1 LPNLQNMKQKTIVL
15 AALLLAAPIIGAS
28 AQSRSF
34 AGCWLRPAPAPT
46 CGGYIVTEAAVE
58 VPVFTTS
65 HNISAGTKEKD
76 FDTRFVLSVGY
87 MHNLA
92 GGRAAG
98 VIVGHDLNRSINR
111 IPTRAEARLRQWQG
125 SSGAFDVS
133 AGVSRKG
140 FQDAGDV
147 TGFTAAIGGEWRYI
161 GADARFE
168 TYNAAGRRVNGGLVS
183 ARATSV
189 AAPIASLV
197 VFGAIAALIIS
208 SGAGY

>member
-1 LPNLQNMKQKTIVL
+1 MRQRTSII
-15 AALLLAAPIIGAS
+15 ACLLVAAPVVGAS

-46 CGGYIVTEAAVE
+46 CSGYIVTEAAVE

-87 MHNLA
+87 MHNLP
-92 GGRAAG
+92 GGSAAG
-98 VIVGHDLNRSINR
+98 IIVGHDVNRSINR

-125 SSGAFDVS
+125 SSAAFDVS
-133 AGVSRKG
+133 AGMSRKG
-140 FQDAGDV
+140 FQDVGDV

-168 TYNAAGRRVNGGLVS
+168 TYNAAGRRVNGGLLG
-183 ARATSV
+183 ARATSA
-189 AAPIASLV
+189 AAPVASLL
-197 VFGAIAALIIS
+197 VFGAVAALILS

>member
-1 LPNLQNMKQKTIVL
+1 MPKPTWIL
-15 AALLLAAPIIGAS
+15 ACLLLAGPFAAAGAQ
-28 AQSRSF
+28 ARSF

-46 CGGYIVTEAAVE
+46 CRGYIVTEAAVE

-65 HNISAGTKEKD
+65 HNISAGTTEKD

-87 MHNLA
+87 MHNVD

-98 VIVGHDLNRSINR
+98 IIVGHDVNRSINR
-111 IPTRAEARLRQWQG
+111 IPTRVEARVRQWKG
-125 SSGAFDVS
+125 SSAAFDFS
-133 AGVSRKG
+133 AGASRKG
-140 FQDAGDV
+140 FQDVGDV

-168 TYNAAGRRVNGGLVS
+168 TYNAAGRRVNGGLIG
-183 ARATSV
+183 ARATSA
-189 AAPIASLV
+189 AAPIASLL
-197 VFGAIAALIIS
+197 VFGAVAALIMS